1 MGERYV
7 TEAHG
12 ASRERAM
19 QRQFRFL
26 VTALVLLLAGSTAAH
41 AVAIRQIEEASE
53 EVRAAM
59 ATSDSPGLSPAAQAS
74 LRKLEQALARG
85 ESVNESL
92 NSQVKALE
100 EERAKLQ
107 QAQTILTSGIVGALV
122 TAIVAI
128 LGAFV
133 TSRNSRPDRDLK
145 RLAVIE
151 KVRELKAA
159 NVKLPPDLAR
169 ADGS

>member
-1 MGERYV
+1 MKKHTPSIV
-7 TEAHG
+7 AVATL
-12 ASRERAM
+12 
-19 QRQFRFL
+19 L
-26 VTALVLLLAGSTAAH
+26 VAGFTTAH
-41 AVAIRQIEEASE
+41 AEAIRQIHEASD

-59 ATSDSPGLSPAAQAS
+59 PTSDSPELSPAAQAS

-85 ESVNESL
+85 ESINESL
-92 NSQVKALE
+92 TSQVKALE
-100 EERAKLQ
+100 DERAKLQ
-107 QAQTILTSGIVGALV
+107 QVQTVLTSGLVGALV

-133 TSRNSRPDRDLK
+133 TSRNSKPDRDLK

-159 NVKLPPDLAR
+159 NVRLPPDLAR

>member
-1 MGERYV
+1 MKRQIRLIVAV
-7 TEAHG
+7 TTLLMAG
-12 ASRERAM
+12 
-19 QRQFRFL
+19 
-26 VTALVLLLAGSTAAH
+26 VTITH
-41 AVAIRQIEEASE
+41 AEAIRQIHEASD

-59 ATSDSPGLSPAAQAS
+59 ATSDSPELSPAAQAS

-85 ESVNESL
+85 ESINESL

-100 EERAKLQ
+100 DERAKLQ
-107 QAQTILTSGIVGALV
+107 QAQTVLTSGLVGALV

-159 NVKLPPDLAR
+159 NVRLPPDLAR
-169 ADGS
+169 AGR

>member
-1 MGERYV
+1 M
-7 TEAHG
+7 
-12 ASRERAM
+12 
-19 QRQFRFL
+19 
-26 VTALVLLLAGSTAAH
+26 
-41 AVAIRQIEEASE
+41 
-53 EVRAAM
+53 
-59 ATSDSPGLSPAAQAS
+59 
-74 LRKLEQALARG
+74 
-85 ESVNESL
+85 
-92 NSQVKALE
+92 KALE
-100 EERAKLQ
+100 EESRKLQ
-107 QAQTILTSGIVGALV
+107 EAQIVLKSGLVGALV

-133 TSRNSRPDRDLK
+133 TSRNSRPERDLK

>member
-1 MGERYV
+1 MTCKHIAACALSLLGW
-7 TEAHG
+7 AG
-12 ASRERAM
+12 AGHA
-19 QRQFRFL
+19 
-26 VTALVLLLAGSTAAH
+26 
-41 AVAIRQIEEASE
+41 AVAMINEASE
-53 EVRAAM
+53 DVRRAIAASQ
-59 ATSDSPGLSPAAQAS
+59 AGALSPEAEAS
-74 LRKLEQALARG
+74 LQKLEQALENG
-85 ESVNESL
+85 ERVNASL
-92 NSQVKALE
+92 HSQVASLQ

-107 QAQTILTSGIVGALV
+107 QAQTVLTSGLVGALV

-169 ADGS
+169 ADGSDG

>member
-1 MGERYV
+1 MK
-7 TEAHG
+7 
-12 ASRERAM
+12 RES
-19 QRQFRFL
+19 RFL
-26 VTALVLLLAGSTAAH
+26 VMASVLLAAGATATH
-41 AVAIRQIEEASE
+41 AEAIRQIHEASD
-53 EVRAAM
+53 EVRTAM
-59 ATSDSPGLSPAAQAS
+59 AGGGSPDLSPAAKAS
-74 LRKLEQALARG
+74 LLKLEQALAKG
-85 ESVNESL
+85 ESINQSL

-100 EERAKLQ
+100 DERAKLQ
-107 QAQTILTSGIVGALV
+107 QAQTVLTSGLVGALV

-133 TSRNSRPDRDLK
+133 TSRNSKPDRDLK

-159 NVKLPPDLAR
+159 NVRLPPDLAH

>member
-1 MGERYV
+1 MKKQIRCLV
-7 TEAHG
+7 A
-12 ASRERAM
+12 ASVVLLAV
-19 QRQFRFL
+19 
-26 VTALVLLLAGSTAAH
+26 VTAVRAE
-41 AVAIRQIEEASE
+41 AIRQIDAASE

-59 ATSDSPGLSPAAQAS
+59 ADSDSPGLSPAAEAS

-85 ESVNESL
+85 ESINESL
-92 NSQVKALE
+92 HSQVKALE
-100 EERAKLQ
+100 DERAKLQ
-107 QAQTILTSGIVGALV
+107 QAQTILTSGLVGALV

-133 TSRNSRPDRDLK
+133 TSRNSKPDRDLK

-159 NVKLPPDLAR
+159 NVRLPPDLAR

>member
-1 MGERYV
+1 MHRKHLVPCVLWLLGWAGAGHAAVAMIDEASSDARRVIAESKAGTLSPEAEASLQRLERALENGERV
-7 TEAHG
+7 N
-12 ASRERAM
+12 
-19 QRQFRFL
+19 
-26 VTALVLLLAGSTAAH
+26 
-41 AVAIRQIEEASE
+41 
-53 EVRAAM
+53 
-59 ATSDSPGLSPAAQAS
+59 AS
-74 LRKLEQALARG
+74 LH
-85 ESVNESL
+85 
-92 NSQVKALE
+92 SQVATLQ

-107 QAQTILTSGIVGALV
+107 QAQTVLTSGLVGALV

-159 NVKLPPDLAR
+159 KVKLPRDLAC
-169 ADGS
+169 ADGSDG

>member
-1 MGERYV
+1 MKKQIHV
-7 TEAHG
+7 
-12 ASRERAM
+12 
-19 QRQFRFL
+19 FL
-26 VTALVLLLAGSTAAH
+26 VTSALLVAGMTTAQAE
-41 AVAIRQIEEASE
+41 AMRQIDAASD

-59 ATSDSPGLSPAAQAS
+59 AASNSPELSPAARDS
-74 LRKLEQALARG
+74 LRKLEEALDRG
-85 ESVNESL
+85 KNINDSL
-92 NSQVKALE
+92 ESQVKALE
-100 EERAKLQ
+100 NERAKLQ
-107 QAQTILTSGIVGALV
+107 QAQTVLTSGLVGALV

-133 TSRNSRPDRDLK
+133 TSRNSKPDRDLK